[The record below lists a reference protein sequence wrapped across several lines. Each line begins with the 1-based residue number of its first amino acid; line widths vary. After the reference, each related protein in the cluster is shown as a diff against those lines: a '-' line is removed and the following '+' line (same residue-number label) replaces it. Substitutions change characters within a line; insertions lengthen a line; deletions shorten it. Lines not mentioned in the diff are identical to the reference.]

1 MSDFLKKCTKN
12 VLEKMNLFVVLQIVW
27 IIEFHILAIFS
38 AKDLLYSVT
47 EEKIKVPPVIDEYSQ
62 MITNWLDTYK
72 EFIFFMGIILIVVG
86 ISGTFFKHIPV
97 LNKYKI
103 IYTYS
108 DFGLYAG
115 CWILLIYYTYSIYM
129 SMGKIFLAAPI
140 IAYLL
145 CLLIKKIKEWL
156 EKQGITFAR

>member
-1 MSDFLKKCTKN
+1 MSDFLKNYTKS
-12 VLEKMNLFVVLQIVW
+12 VLEKMNLFVVLQMVW

-38 AKDLLYSVT
+38 AKDLINSMT
-47 EEKIKVPPVIDEYSQ
+47 KEKIKVPPVIDEYSQ

-72 EFIFFMGIILIVVG
+72 EFIFFTGIILIVVG

-103 IYTYS
+103 IYIYC
-108 DFGLYAG
+108 DFGFYAG
-115 CWILLIYYTYSIYM
+115 CWILLIYFTYSIYIN
-129 SMGKIFLAAPI
+129 MGEFFLATPI

-145 CLLIKKIKEWL
+145 YMLKEKIKEWL
-156 EKQGITFAR
+156 EKQGITFGG